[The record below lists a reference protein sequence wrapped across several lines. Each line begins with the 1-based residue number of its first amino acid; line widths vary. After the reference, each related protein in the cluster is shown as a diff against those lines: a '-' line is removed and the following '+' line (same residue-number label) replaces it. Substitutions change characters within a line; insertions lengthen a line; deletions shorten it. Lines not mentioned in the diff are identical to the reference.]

1 MVIATDDL
9 ETTCPNCNGSGREEQ
24 EPCPKCSGKGVI
36 LTAQGSTLL
45 HFIKKHIHE

>member
-9 ETTCPNCNGSGREEQ
+9 ETTCPNCNGSGREEP
-24 EPCPKCSGKGVI
+24 EPCPNVRERRD

-45 HFIKKHIHE
+45 HL

>member
-9 ETTCPNCNGSGREEQ
+9 ETTCPNCNGSGREEP
-24 EPCPKCSGKGVI
+24 EPCPKCSGKGVT